1 MEVKESSN
9 KPPMFRQGPGAVI
22 ELSEE
27 FVDYGNPIATYAADS
42 QIKGDPLVYFE
53 LVNGRTEQA
62 ATFRAVPDPENQNE
76 VIIYLV
82 KPFEYEKVNSYTLA
96 LQVRNNPDLVA
107 EAQLNI
113 KVTDENNQ
121 SPVFNNIESGSVLEH
136 EPAASSAGPAAAAW
150 RRTAASSQVTSIAS

>member
-1 MEVKESSN
+1 MGGIPPKSSEIDVTVEVKESSN

-22 ELSEE
+22 ELSEG
-27 FVDYGNPIATYAADS
+27 FVDYGNPIATYAADP
-42 QIKGDPLVYFE
+42 IVYFE

-76 VIIYLV
+76 VIIYLA
-82 KPFEYEKVNSYTLA
+82 KPLEYEKVNSYTLT

-113 KVTDENNQ
+113 KVTDENNH
-121 SPVFNNIESGSVLEH
+121 SPVFINIESGSV
-136 EPAASSAGPAAAAW
+136 
-150 RRTAASSQVTSIAS
+150 

>member
-22 ELSEE
+22 ELSEG

-62 ATFRAVPDPENQNE
+62 ATLTAVPDPENQNE

-82 KPFEYEKVNSYTLA
+82 YVERQDVMELG
-96 LQVRNNPDLVA
+96 
-107 EAQLNI
+107 QLLTSH
-113 KVTDENNQ
+113 KTA
-121 SPVFNNIESGSVLEH
+121 P
-136 EPAASSAGPAAAAW
+136 PA
-150 RRTAASSQVTSIAS
+150 TA